1 MFNKFIS
8 IKNLYSFDEISWK
21 DCLIYLYNERH
32 ERLVFKYEGDVEFFK
47 DGNGVGESWD
57 DFSHDITTWVVHE
70 LSDENITLLNFHEE
84 YVVEWIAEQIYL
96 DKEKGDERL

>member
-32 ERLVFKYEGDVEFFK
+32 ERLVFKWDGDVEFFK
-47 DGNGVGESWD
+47 DGDGVQSWV
-57 DFSHDITTWVVHE
+57 DFSHDITVELVHE
-70 LSDENITLLNFHEE
+70 LSDNNLVLLNFKEV
-84 YVVEWIAEQIYL
+84 YIIEWIAEQIY
-96 DKEKGDERL
+96 KEKCDE

>member
-1 MFNKFIS
+1 MKFIS
-8 IKNLYSFDEISWK
+8 NKNTYEFDAINFKDRLIALYIEDQ
-21 DCLIYLYNERH
+21 YV
-32 ERLVFKYEGDVEFFK
+32 VFEWQGNVEFFK
-47 DGNGVGESWD
+47 DGNGAGESWI

-96 DKEKGDERL
+96 DKEKGDE

>member
-1 MFNKFIS
+1 MKFIS
-8 IKNLYSFDEISWK
+8 GKNTYEFDSIDFKDNLIALYIESQY
-21 DCLIYLYNERH
+21 C
-32 ERLVFKYEGDVEFFK
+32 VFRYKGSVDLFK

-70 LSDENITLLNFHEE
+70 LSDENITLLNFNEE

-96 DKEKGDERL
+96 DKEKDCE